1 MWCHSNLR
9 GGLARS
15 LSLDHNA
22 CRRGIPM
29 RTRGFTLI
37 ELLIVVAIIAILAAI
52 AVPNFLEAQTRA
64 KVSRTKADMRSVAT
78 AIEAYRIDANHYM
91 PDFDDGGVFAQ
102 TLISRL
108 IPLTTPVAY
117 MTSLPEDIFGRQF
130 AAMASSNAAPYH
142 QGGVASNPLISP
154 VVYDY
159 AEQEIG
165 MGDSEAV
172 WAEISQSPFTVKWAL
187 NSPGPDL
194 IQTYLG
200 FTNLVIYDPT
210 NGTISFGQIIRTS
223 LSADDSPRNP

>member
-1 MWCHSNLR
+1 
-9 GGLARS
+9 
-15 LSLDHNA
+15 
-22 CRRGIPM
+22 M
-29 RTRGFTLI
+29 RARGFTLI

-78 AIEAYRIDANHYM
+78 AIEAYRIDANDYM

-117 MTSLPEDIFGRQF
+117 LTSLPEDIFGRQF
-130 AAMASSNAAPYH
+130 AAMATSNAGPYH
-142 QGGVASNPLISP
+142 EGGVATNSVISP

-165 MGDSEAV
+165 QVPPFDPVSV
-172 WAEISQSPFTVKWAL
+172 WEEISQGPYTVKWAL

-194 IQTYLG
+194 TQTYLG
-200 FTNLVIYDPT
+200 NPNLVIYDPT
-210 NGTISFGQIIRTS
+210 NGTVSEGQIIRTS
-223 LSADDSPRNP
+223 LSAEDSPRNAGP